1 MLELIGVSKT
11 YKNGDVYSAAIK
23 DVNLK
28 FDKTGFISILGGS
41 GCGKSTML
49 NIIGGLMPCTYGDL
63 VINGISTKN
72 FKQTDWDSYRNN
84 YIGFVFQSY
93 NLIPHLSLVEN
104 VELSLSLSGIP
115 VKERRQRAMAAI
127 EQVGLKEHA
136 RKNPN
141 QISNGQMQRVAIA
154 RAIVHDPQI
163 ILADEPTGALDS
175 VNSEQ
180 VMDILSEFSA
190 EKLIIVVTHNEE
202 LAYKYSTRIIRISD
216 GIIAGDDV
224 NVPTKAIKQTEITET
239 ASNDLSANEEIIGY
253 ELSSGDAEKSQIV
266 KKPKRIRKKKTPS
279 MPFLS
284 SVILSLKNLSSN
296 IGRTLMTVI
305 AGAIAIV
312 SIALV
317 LGFNNGFNNYV
328 TSYEKQS
335 LATYPI
341 TVQKANSTFSDVFK
355 NIDNL
360 ASFDPSQINLSQVL
374 AVLSDKHS
382 AAEEYTKAKEIYTN
396 MLLGALLKNR
406 SDFTKDNDTAALKTY
421 IDKNMNSD
429 WGFVKYDYDI
439 NPNIYTKNDDGTYTR
454 LAPFADRL
462 TTDLKSLGAYID
474 SNMHASLTSSLSAI
488 KIWEQMPNLST
499 IKAQYDLIGGS
510 FPSSGEAGATDVML
524 VVDKYNQVNDYALYG
539 LGVLSVSDLL
549 NTMLSASVDTK
560 KFTFDFNKFIGKE
573 FQVMVPTE
581 YYEYDTAKNRYV
593 EITDEND
600 LNNKVATKSM
610 TIKISGILR
619 QKQGVTNGCLKGTI
633 CYTEQ
638 FTQKYIEMNATTELV
653 LKQMQEYNDYIQAI
667 NNNEPNPVLRSVITR
682 KPLTINPNDKSE
694 LNFFIYLKNTLKL
707 KEIDSPDFIYV
718 YASNVEAKSKITSMI
733 DDFNKQ
739 NESNTVTYT
748 DESTAIVASLTA
760 TVSTITYVLMAITC
774 ISVVVALFM
783 IALLMYTIVQDRTQ
797 EIGILRSIGARK
809 LDIMRIFN
817 VESLLLGLFASIV
830 GTVFA
835 LIIAYPLNMLLKSVL
850 AISNLISVAWWHSL
864 TLVAC
869 SIVLTLISG
878 LIPAII
884 AANKDPVVA
893 LKSE

>member
-63 VINGISTKN
+63 VINGISTKD

-93 NLIPHLSLVEN
+93 HLIPHLNIVEN
-104 VELSLSLSGIP
+104 VELSLSLSGITA
-115 VKERRQRAMAAI
+115 KERRQKALSAL
-127 EQVGLKEHA
+127 EKVGLIEHA
-136 RKNPN
+136 KKRPN
-141 QISNGQMQRVAIA
+141 QLSNGQMQRVALA

-175 VNSEQ
+175 VNSKQ

-190 EKLIIVVTHNEE
+190 DKLVIMVTHNEE
-202 LAYKYSTRIIRISD
+202 LAYEYSNRIIRIAD
-216 GIIAGDDV
+216 GIIAGDDA
-224 NVPTKAIKQTEITET
+224 NVPTKALKQTEISE
-239 ASNDLSANEEIIGY
+239 SDLNDLNTDEEVISY

-266 KKPKRIRKKKTPS
+266 KKPKKAHKKKTPS

-296 IGRTLMTVI
+296 IGRTVMTVI

-360 ASFDPSQINLSQVL
+360 DSFDPSQINLSQVL
-374 AVLSDKHS
+374 AVLSDEHS

-406 SDFTKDNDTAALKTY
+406 SDFTKDNDTAALKAF

-439 NPNIYTKNDDGTYTR
+439 NPNIYTKNDDDTYTR

-462 TTDLKSLGAYID
+462 TNDLKSLGAYID

-499 IKAQYDLIGGS
+499 VQAQYDLIGGS
-510 FPSSGEAGATDVML
+510 FPSNGVDGATDVML
-524 VVDKYNQVNDYALYG
+524 VVDKYNQVNDYALYS

-549 NTMLSASVDTK
+549 NTMLSASVDTD
-560 KFTFDFNKFIGKE
+560 KFTFDFNEFIGKE

-581 YYEYDTAKNRYV
+581 YYEYDVAKDRYV
-593 EITDEND
+593 EITDESEINE
-600 LNNKVATKSM
+600 KIAAKSL

-619 QKQGVTNGCLKGTI
+619 QKQSVTNGCLKGTI

-638 FTQKYIEMNATTELV
+638 FTQKYIETNATTELV
-653 LKQMQEYNDYIQAI
+653 LKQMQEYSDYLEAV
-667 NNNEPNPVLRSVITR
+667 NNNEPNPILRSVITR
-682 KPLTINPNDKSE
+682 KPLTIDPKDKSE
-694 LNFFIYLKNTLKL
+694 LNFSVYLKNTLKL

-718 YASNVEAKSKITSMI
+718 YASSVEAKSKITSMI

-739 NESNTVTYT
+739 NENNTVTYT
-748 DESTAIVASLTA
+748 DESTAIVNSLTA
-760 TVSTITYVLMAITC
+760 TVSTITYVLMAVTC

-817 VESLLLGLFASIV
+817 VESLLLGFFASIV
-830 GTVFA
+830 GTVLA
-835 LIIAYPLNMLLKSVL
+835 HIISYPVNLLLKSVL

-864 TLVAC
+864 TLVGC

>member
-115 VKERRQRAMAAI
+115 IKERRQRAMAAI

-190 EKLIIVVTHNEE
+190 EKLVIMVTHNEE
-202 LAYKYSTRIIRISD
+202 LAYKYSTRIIRIAD

-239 ASNDLSANEEIIGY
+239 ASNDLSANEEVISY

-266 KKPKRIRKKKTPS
+266 KKPKKVRKKKTPS

-360 ASFDPSQINLSQVL
+360 DSFDPSQINLSQVL
-374 AVLSDKHS
+374 AVLSDEHS

-462 TTDLKSLGAYID
+462 TNDLKSLGAYID

-499 IKAQYDLIGGS
+499 VQAQYDLIGGS
-510 FPSSGEAGATDVML
+510 FPSNGVDGATDVML
-524 VVDKYNQVNDYALYG
+524 VVDKYNQVNDYALYS

-549 NTMLSASVDTK
+549 NTMLSASVDTD
-560 KFTFDFNKFIGKE
+560 KFTFDFNEFIGKE

-581 YYEYDTAKNRYV
+581 YYEYDVAKDRYV
-593 EITDEND
+593 EITDESEINE
-600 LNNKVATKSM
+600 KITAKSL

-619 QKQGVTNGCLKGTI
+619 QKQSVTNGCLKGTI

-638 FTQKYIEMNATTELV
+638 FTQKYIETNATTELV
-653 LKQMQEYNDYIQAI
+653 LKQMQEYSDYLEAV
-667 NNNEPNPVLRSVITR
+667 NNNEPNPILRSVITR
-682 KPLTINPNDKSE
+682 KPLTIDPKDKSE
-694 LNFFIYLKNTLKL
+694 LNFSVYLKNTLKL

-718 YASNVEAKSKITSMI
+718 YASSVEAKSKITSMI